1 MLLHLLQGAFVIA
14 TLAGLAAGLSVWAGR
29 TRRRWALCRAVLL
42 GDRAD
47 APRPGATDRPARDVR
62 FAAFAASLA
71 AAIVAALALRDGLRG
86 LGVVRLTLGL
96 ATIAPLLAVG
106 IAALAD
112 AGRRGRR
119 RLLAHRRA
127 RTSAP
132 APAPEAADLA
142 GQPGASSIPAADL
155 DPVTATAAPTAAP
168 AGAALAQCTDT
179 VRAARHEVERARLA
193 QPDEG
198 VRAALDALDEALDEY
213 AQALA
218 GPERRARL
226 DGVAALAQACRPV
239 EAAPHVGPHVG
250 AGAALEVALNA
261 QATPAGVWSLV
272 DALVAIARAHPA
284 ADPTHAAS
292 LEAAARRLVGERPAP
307 AAPEPLVAP
316 TATAAMRLA
325 A

>member
-1 MLLHLLQGAFVIA
+1 VLLHLLQGAFVIA

-29 TRRRWALCRAVLL
+29 TRRRWALARAVLL

-47 APRPGATDRPARDVR
+47 PAATDRPAREVR

-132 APAPEAADLA
+132 APEAADLVT
-142 GQPGASSIPAADL
+142 QPAATSIVAADL
-155 DPVTATAAPTAAP
+155 DPVTPTVTPTPAP

-239 EAAPHVGPHVG
+239 EAAPRVGTGVG
-250 AGAALEVALNA
+250 AGAALEVAVNA

-272 DALVAIARAHPA
+272 DALVAISRAHPA
-284 ADPTHAAS
+284 ADPAHSAS

-307 AAPEPLVAP
+307 AAPEALVAP
-316 TATAAMRLA
+316 TATVALRLA